1 MLARVSTFLRSLYT
15 RGLLSIDEPDLAAEQ
30 LIAAWLGMSQL
41 KQNLGVAGPPSPEEI
56 ARNVRKATRTFL
68 APWSAIDR

>member
-1 MLARVSTFLRSLYT
+1 
-15 RGLLSIDEPDLAAEQ
+15 
-30 LIAAWLGMSQL
+30 MSQL